1 MGINELLNSEFSSS
15 LTPGRAFLVA
25 LLYLISSDGEIHSEE
40 VGNLL
45 SILGAKKGK
54 GVTSLQL
61 INDTVVNWAIAYR
74 SQHSVYEFLDR
85 ATPLLSTDQKRLF
98 VLNLIDL
105 ALSDNKLEPQEKDLI
120 DKFLTAF
127 DLTWESIDLDFQTLL
142 FKNNRQILFEKP
154 APRI

>member
-1 MGINELLNSEFSSS
+1 MGINELLNTEFSNG

-25 LLYLISSDGEIHSEE
+25 LLYLISSDGEIHGEE
-40 VGNLL
+40 VGHLL

-74 SQHSVYEFLDR
+74 SQHSVYEFLDKT
-85 ATPLLSTDQKRLF
+85 TPLLSADQKRLF

-105 ALSDNKLEPQEKDLI
+105 ALSDNKLEPQEKELI

-127 DLTWESIDLDFQTLL
+127 ELTWEAIDGELQILL
-142 FKNNRQILFEKP
+142 FKNNRQILFDKP
-154 APRI
+154 TS